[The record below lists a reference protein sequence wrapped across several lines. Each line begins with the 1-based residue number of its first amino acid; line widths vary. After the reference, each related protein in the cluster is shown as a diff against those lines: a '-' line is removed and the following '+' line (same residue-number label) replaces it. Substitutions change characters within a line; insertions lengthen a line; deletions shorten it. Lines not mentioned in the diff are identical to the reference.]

1 MGYML
6 LFVIGIIV
14 VAFIVHKSVDEPEI
28 LAKKALKEE
37 TIQNYLAE
45 NGVHIGAEYRYESE
59 YYQNNIS
66 WTNSTAYRYIVD
78 DKNSFV
84 YILNKDRI
92 GEAIP
97 FREIIGCEIMTDSEV
112 TGGIGRAIVGGVLA
126 GEAGAVVGA
135 VTAKKHIMSYKI
147 VIYRSNIQTP
157 TTEIILIKEKKSTK
171 DADYTNAVSFAN
183 KVNASIKAII
193 SMK

>member
-1 MGYML
+1 MGNML
-6 LFVIGIIV
+6 LFIGIIV
-14 VAFIVHKSVDEPEI
+14 IGFIVHKSVDEPAI

-37 TIQNYLAE
+37 NTQNYIAE

-59 YYQNNIS
+59 YYKNNIS
-66 WTNSTAYRYIVD
+66 WANSTAYRYIVD
-78 DKNSFV
+78 DKNSLV
-84 YILNKDRI
+84 HILNKDSTV
-92 GEAIP
+92 ESIP

-157 TTEIILIKEKKSTK
+157 TNEIVLIKEKKSTK
-171 DADYTNAVSFAN
+171 DADYTNAVSFAS

>member
-1 MGYML
+1 MGYIL
-6 LFVIGIIV
+6 LFIGIIV
-14 VAFIVHKSVDEPEI
+14 IAFIVHKSVDEPEI
-28 LAKKALKEE
+28 LAKKASKEE
-37 TIQNYLAE
+37 NIQNYIAE

-59 YYQNNIS
+59 YYKNNIS

-78 DKNSFV
+78 DKNRFV
-84 YILNKDRI
+84 HILNKDRT

-157 TTEIILIKEKKSTK
+157 TNEIVLIKEKKSTK

>member
-1 MGYML
+1 MGYIL
-6 LFVIGIIV
+6 LFIGIIV
-14 VAFIVHKSVDEPEI
+14 IGFIVHKSVDEPEI
-28 LAKKALKEE
+28 LAKKASKEE
-37 TIQNYLAE
+37 NIRNYIAE

-59 YYQNNIS
+59 YYENNIS
-66 WTNSTAYRYIVD
+66 WANSTAYRYIVD
-78 DKNSFV
+78 DKNRFV
-84 YILNKDRI
+84 HILNKDRT

-157 TTEIILIKEKKSTK
+157 TNEIVLIKEKKSTK

>member
-1 MGYML
+1 MGYIL
-6 LFVIGIIV
+6 LFIGIIV
-14 VAFIVHKSVDEPEI
+14 IAFVVHKSVDEPEI
-28 LAKKALKEE
+28 LATKALKEE
-37 TIQNYLAE
+37 DSQNYIAD

-59 YYQNNIS
+59 YYKNNIS
-66 WTNSTAYRYIVD
+66 WANSTAYRYIVD

-84 YILNKDRI
+84 HILNKDGT

-157 TTEIILIKEKKSTK
+157 TNEIVLIKEKKSTK

>member
-1 MGYML
+1 MGYIL
-6 LFVIGIIV
+6 LFIGIII
-14 VAFIVHKSVDEPEI
+14 VAFILHKSIDEPEI
-28 LAKKALKEE
+28 IATKALKEE
-37 TIQNYLAE
+37 DSQNYIAD

-59 YYQNNIS
+59 YYKNNIS
-66 WTNSTAYRYIVD
+66 WANSTAYRYIVD

-84 YILNKDRI
+84 HILSKDGT

-126 GEAGAVVGA
+126 GETGAVVGA
-135 VTAKKHIMSYKI
+135 VTAKKHIMSYKV

-157 TTEIILIKEKKSTK
+157 TNEIVLIKEKKSTK

-193 SMK
+193 AMK

>member
-1 MGYML
+1 MGYIL
-6 LFVIGIIV
+6 LFIGIII
-14 VAFIVHKSVDEPEI
+14 VAFILHKSIDEPEI
-28 LAKKALKEE
+28 IATKALKEE
-37 TIQNYLAE
+37 DSQNYIAD

-59 YYQNNIS
+59 YYKNNIS
-66 WTNSTAYRYIVD
+66 WANSTAYRYIVD

-84 YILNKDRI
+84 HILSKDGT

-135 VTAKKHIMSYKI
+135 VTAKKHIMSYKV

-157 TTEIILIKEKKSTK
+157 TNEIVLIKEKKSTK